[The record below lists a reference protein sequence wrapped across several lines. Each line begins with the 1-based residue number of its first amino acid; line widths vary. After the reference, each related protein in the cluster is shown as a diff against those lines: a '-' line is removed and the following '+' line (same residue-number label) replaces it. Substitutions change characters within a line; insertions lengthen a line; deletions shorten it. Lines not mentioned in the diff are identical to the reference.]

1 MLKIESDFTS
11 LIGEPAVAQALGY
24 GHRLQEAPGNAL
36 PAPAIFQKRFTE
48 VLLGHPPHSRI
59 LALRKNVGVAPPN
72 DWKAAHLSETPEP

>member
-1 MLKIESDFTS
+1 LLKIESDFTS
-11 LIGEPAVAQALGY
+11 LIGEPAVAQALWY

-59 LALRKNVGVAPPN
+59 LALRKNVGVGPP
-72 DWKAAHLSETPEP
+72 KEGEAARPSETPEP